1 MSSGGRPVERPVHLA
16 PQQRRE
22 AQAQTAAWRRASGL
36 SQRDM
41 AAKVGVGHSTYRMW
55 ESGNEVHAGPTRQQA
70 QQLDRA
76 LRTLLGARY
85 AEDRVFEIWGWP
97 AERDMSYAGVAEL
110 LRAAGFVIPTP
121 QTTSPSVVFWVHRL
135 REPNLLH
142 GVFALAAAATTRA
155 GMSVCLLLDDA
166 GLAAGA
172 RHDARGE
179 FEARVRDWFAFASGD
194 DSKLDISLY
203 SAVLTSEL
211 LARRGW
217 AAVVDYLN
225 DKSGVLDF
233 LLASKTVSP
242 LQYST
247 DAEQSVL
254 ELVMQTESL
263 RADRLL
269 IPLRNWM
276 VFEKE
281 ITRLSDNRSMNR
293 PGSIVTLGGEDERIL
308 WELWHR
314 GCAEELS
321 ARVHHIYLRP
331 VPMPSY
337 RVPWQE
343 SPLTARTSRPWLTTY
358 LRNRTVRDGH
368 ADLAEWILKA
378 AVGLPAALNPDF
390 RAGLAPVL
398 ADADALLRAPA
409 DQLSSA
415 APAIAEAVVSWL
427 SA

>member
-36 SQRDM
+36 SQKDM
-41 AAKVGVGHSTYRMW
+41 AARVGVGHSTYRMW
-55 ESGNEVHAGPTRQQA
+55 ESGNEAHAGPTRQQA

-76 LRTLLGARY
+76 LRRLLGERY
-85 AEDRVFEIWGWP
+85 VEGRTFEIWGWP
-97 AERDMSYAGVAEL
+97 AERDISYGGVAEL
-110 LRAAGFVIPTP
+110 LRAAGFVMPTP
-121 QTTSPSVVFWVHRL
+121 QITSPSVVFWVHRL

-142 GVFALAAAATTRA
+142 GVFALAAAAATRA
-155 GMSVCLLLDDA
+155 GLSVCLFLDDA

-172 RHDARGE
+172 RRDARGE
-179 FEARVRDWFAFASGD
+179 FESRVKDWFGFASGD
-194 DSKLDISLY
+194 DSKLAIQLY
-203 SAVLTSEL
+203 SAVLTNEL
-211 LARRGW
+211 LAQRGW

-225 DKSGVLDF
+225 DKSAVLDF

-269 IPLRNWM
+269 TPLRNWM
-276 VFEKE
+276 LFENE
-281 ITRLSDNRSMNR
+281 IARLSDDRSTNR
-293 PGSIVTLGGEDERIL
+293 PSSIVTLGGEDERIL

-321 ARVHHIYLRP
+321 ARVQHIYLRP
-331 VPMPSY
+331 IPMPSY

-343 SPLTARTSRPWLTTY
+343 PPLTARTSRSWLTTY

-368 ADLAEWILKA
+368 ADLVEWILKA

-390 RAGLAPVL
+390 RSRLAPAL
-398 ADADALLRAPA
+398 AEADALVQAPR

-427 SA
+427 SV

>member
-179 FEARVRDWFAFASGD
+179 FESRVRDWFAFASGD

-321 ARVHHIYLRP
+321 ARVQHIYLRP